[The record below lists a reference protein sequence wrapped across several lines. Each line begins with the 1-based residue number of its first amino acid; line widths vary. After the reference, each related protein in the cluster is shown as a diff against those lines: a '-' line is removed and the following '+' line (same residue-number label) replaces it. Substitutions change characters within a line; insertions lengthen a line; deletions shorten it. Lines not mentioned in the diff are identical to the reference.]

1 MKPRLTASRITD
13 DQLDAL
19 YAELERAREAL
30 SARETASEPPDG
42 AEPARGA
49 ERPPEDQGGH
59 TYLSTGCLHGEHG
72 YCQSMTGLAG
82 AKRPARCKFCE
93 APCICPCH
101 RAAGPSS
108 KEAA

>member
-1 MKPRLTASRITD
+1 MTTRPNASQIND

-19 YAELERAREAL
+19 YAELERARQAL
-30 SARETASEPPDG
+30 SAREAAPESPDG
-42 AEPARGA
+42 AEPVRGA
-49 ERPPEDQGGH
+49 ERPPEGQGGH

-101 RAAGPSS
+101 QAAGPSP